1 MSSRAGHGRES
12 NPTPGAAKIR
22 VLHIITRLEPGGA
35 QRNTLYTVSH
45 LDRGRFE
52 TGLAWGP
59 GDELDDRAE
68 EVADLWRL
76 PIVELVRPVAPNRDF
91 RALSR
96 LRVAIRSFSAQ
107 VVHTHSSKAGIVGRL
122 AARMERVPVV
132 IHSIHGF
139 GFTPLQPLPVRAL
152 FFVAEKIAARWTDH
166 FIAVSERDLERGVA
180 LGLFGRDRVTLIR
193 SGVELGRIRMGGDA
207 AAVRRRL
214 GIPDGAPVVTQ
225 IGNFKPQKAPL
236 DFVRMAA
243 EVAMH
248 VPLAHFVMVGEGLL
262 RPQAEALARALGVDH
277 KVAFCGWWEDVP
289 GLLAASRVSVMSS
302 RHEGLPRAVVE
313 SLAAGVPVVATA
325 VDGTPEVVRDGV
337 NGFLVE
343 AADVAGLARGVVA
356 LLTDRELYERM
367 ASAARDGLEEFDID
381 LMVRQ
386 QEDLYR
392 WLLSRSR
399 S

>member
-1 MSSRAGHGRES
+1 
-12 NPTPGAAKIR
+12 
-22 VLHIITRLEPGGA
+22 
-35 QRNTLYTVSH
+35 
-45 LDRGRFE
+45 
-52 TGLAWGP
+52 
-59 GDELDDRAE
+59 
-68 EVADLWRL
+68 
-76 PIVELVRPVAPNRDF
+76 
-91 RALSR
+91 
-96 LRVAIRSFSAQ
+96 
-107 VVHTHSSKAGIVGRL
+107 
-122 AARMERVPVV
+122 
-132 IHSIHGF
+132 
-139 GFTPLQPLPVRAL
+139 
-152 FFVAEKIAARWTDH
+152 
-166 FIAVSERDLERGVA
+166 
-180 LGLFGRDRVTLIR
+180 
-193 SGVELGRIRMGGDA
+193 VELGRIRMGGDA